1 MVLGIG
7 IDIIEIDRVEK
18 ALARRKGLLRRLFTQ
33 QEIAYCNRRGRAAA
47 SLAARFA
54 AKEAVRKACSSVM
67 PDILFPWLE
76 IEIAVEGERPQVK
89 LLGSSAVEAEKRGI
103 AELLVSL
110 SHSRDYACASV
121 VALGEAAGP
130 NI

>member
-1 MVLGIG
+1 
-7 IDIIEIDRVEK
+7 
-18 ALARRKGLLRRLFTQ
+18 
-33 QEIAYCNRRGRAAA
+33 
-47 SLAARFA
+47 
-54 AKEAVRKACSSVM
+54 
-67 PDILFPWLE
+67 
-76 IEIAVEGERPQVK
+76 VEGERPQVK

>member
-7 IDIIEIDRVEK
+7 IDIIEIDRMEK
-18 ALARRKGLLRRLFTQ
+18 ALARRERLMARLFTP
-33 QEIAYCNRRGRAAA
+33 QEIAYCKKKGRTAA

-67 PDILFPWLE
+67 PDILLPWLE
-76 IEIAVEGERPQVK
+76 MEIAVDGGSPLVR
-89 LLGSSAVEAEKRGI
+89 LLGRSAVEAEKRGI
-103 AELLVSL
+103 SKLLVSL

-121 VALGEAAGP
+121 LALG
-130 NI
+130 NIN

>member
-18 ALARRKGLLRRLFTQ
+18 ALARRKGLMRRLFTQ
-33 QEIAYCNRRGRAAA
+33 QEIAYCNRRGRAVS

-67 PDILFPWLE
+67 PDILLPWLE
-76 IEIAVEGERPQVK
+76 IEILVDGERPRVK

-121 VALGEAAGP
+121 LALGKAGP